1 MGGRRAA
8 APISYHKEMTWKG
21 LFWAALALPAAG
33 LFAGAAAADFS
44 CADKPV
50 AAEGV
55 RTRDDIRAFVLC
67 AAEYVREMGTE
78 EAYRAFH
85 EDERWRS
92 GAYYLFV
99 DTLDPSGDEVTTL
112 VYPPDPSL
120 EGVPSGN
127 YPDDFGADI
136 HAERYRILKQA
147 GRGWWYYGWTDFT
160 TGLIEP
166 KASYVARIDWNGV
179 EALVGAGIYE
189 DDLPGTCHAPAVNA
203 DKLASAPSEEALKT
217 FVTCAARELETGG
230 WFAMRHLTRGRR
242 WRGGSVYVFAFDE
255 SGNQLF
261 TGNPVRVEGREALE
275 WGGDPA
281 ALFSGRDP
289 FKIAMTFGEAYFYY
303 GALNPASGR
312 RENKVGFVKR
322 ASAFG
327 TPILIGSGYSVD

>member
-1 MGGRRAA
+1 MSLKQKKTRPRSRFL
-8 APISYHKEMTWKG
+8 P
-21 LFWAALALPAAG
+21 ALALLLTLPAAG
-33 LFAGAAAADFS
+33 LPGGAAAAADFS
-44 CADKPV
+44 CADKQV
-50 AAEGV
+50 AAQGI

-120 EGVPSGN
+120 EGIPSGN

-136 HAERYRILKQA
+136 HAERYRIIKQA

-166 KASYVARIDWNGV
+166 KASYVAAIDWNGV

-189 DDLPGTCHAPAVNA
+189 DDLPGTCHPPVVNA
-203 DKLASAPSEEALKT
+203 GKLAAEPSEDALKT
-217 FVTCAARELETGG
+217 FVNCAAREVETGG
-230 WFAMRHLTRGRR
+230 WFGLLQLRRGRR
-242 WRGGSVYVFAFDE
+242 WRDGSIYVFGFDE

-261 TGNPVRVEGREALE
+261 SGNPVRFDRRDTLE
-275 WGGDPA
+275 WGSDPLS
-281 ALFSGRDP
+281 LFSGRDA
-289 FKIAMTFGEAYFYY
+289 FKLAMTFGEAYFYY
-303 GALNPASGR
+303 SAVDPATGR
-312 RENKVGFVKR
+312 MRDKVGFVKR
-322 ASAFG
+322 TVAQGA
-327 TPILIGSGYSVD
+327 PVLIGAGYYVD